1 MKRIIFIFSFFLLLG
16 SFARAQS
23 THAISGIVI
32 DTTKQTV
39 IGASIKVKSDAGDST
54 IRVTGLDGKFNFP
67 AVKGAKVTLTVTS
80 IGYEGIIKHFTFAD
94 DGKPLALGNIILK
107 TASKML
113 GGVTIVGITPVTLKE
128 DTTQYSAAAYKVRD
142 NAPVEDLVKKLPGVD
157 VDKDGNIT
165 TKGKQVTKVRI
176 NGKDVFGGDVLSITK
191 NLPADVVENIQMID
205 DYGDQANLT
214 GVKTGDPNQIMN
226 ITIRKDKNYGYSAN
240 LTGGGGKDALPKPQ
254 TNDARYV
261 GLINSFKFKGD
272 QQLYLLGNFN
282 NVNANT
288 FSFGGTGGGG
298 GGGNG
303 GNGGGG
309 FGGGGGGGRGNAT
322 RGGGTT
328 TNVPNGITDVHT
340 AGLNYRDQW
349 GKNLSVYGS
358 YSFADNTTNT
368 FSTSRQTPT
377 SATNASINNSSSN
390 EKDHNTNH
398 RFTWNMEYKPDTVN
412 YLKFTPTFSYSG
424 VKTTYSDEQQ
434 QTYTSAPASNKHYT
448 STAISNSTSPNY
460 GVNALY
466 NHRFNGHGRN
476 FSAFITGSST
486 HSDQDQNPI
495 YTYLAGTPT
504 APLNQLITTGS
515 RVNSINTSLSYLEP
529 LSKVAF
535 LELNY
540 TLGYSHTTSDKLT
553 DTLVYNGNIPSSPQ
567 VYNRY
572 ADLSNDYNYNFTT
585 NRVGLNFRVVEKM
598 YNYTLGI
605 GVQPAVLDGFS
616 PSTGTTTHISTLN
629 FIPTARYIYNFSRSK
644 SFSANY
650 NGTSNQP
657 TFSQLQPV
665 TDFSNALYPVQG
677 NPNLQPEFTNNTQIR
692 YNQFS
697 FGTGDVLFLNFNFT
711 QTDHKI
717 VTNSVIYP
725 AVYTPNRKLQG
736 TILSQYLNAN
746 GYYTTGGFFTYS
758 KPWDNRKFTVSVG
771 GLVNYTNNV
780 GYITT
785 IAPTTYFSTTERN
798 VAKTTN
804 VTPNFR
810 FRTDITDVIDA
821 QFLTSYAIN
830 KTDNLIKNSLTGA
843 SADVRAW
850 NIGISGKNYF
860 WKNWTLSYDYTKTL
874 NYGYTIPITNPN
886 ILNVYVERRF
896 LKNNMATI
904 RLAGNDL
911 FNQQTGY
918 SLVTSATSSTE
929 TNTNKLGRYFLLTLN
944 IRLQKFAGKAPDQ
957 GNGRGDRTP
966 GGDRGNRGDG
976 GGRGGFGGPGGGG
989 PGGF

>member
-1 MKRIIFIFSFFLLLG
+1 MKRILLLLSFFLMLG
-16 SFARAQS
+16 GLAQAQS
-23 THAISGIVI
+23 THSISGTII

-39 IGASIKVKSDAGDST
+39 IGASVKIKTDVGDST
-54 IRVTGLDGKFNFP
+54 MRITGVDGKFAFANIK
-67 AVKGAKVTLTVTS
+67 AGKITLTITS
-80 IGYEGIIKHFTFAD
+80 IGYEGIIKHFTFAN
-94 DGKPLALGNIILK
+94 DGKPLDVGTIILK
-107 TASKML
+107 TSSKML

-157 VDKDGNIT
+157 VDKDGNIS
-165 TKGKQVTKVRI
+165 TKGKQVTKIRI
-176 NGKDVFGGDVLSITK
+176 NGKDVFGGDVQSITK

-254 TNDARYV
+254 TNDTRYV

-298 GGGNG
+298 GGGGG
-303 GNGGGG
+303 GNGG
-309 FGGGGGGGRGNAT
+309 FGGGGGGGRGNAA
-322 RGGGTT
+322 RGAGS

-349 GKNLSVYGS
+349 GAKLSVYGS

-368 FSTSRQTPT
+368 FSTSKQTPIGT
-377 SATNASINNSSSN
+377 TNSRINNSSSN
-390 EKDHNTNH
+390 EKDVNTNH

-412 YLKFTPTFSYSG
+412 YLKFTPTYSYSG
-424 VKTTYSDEQQ
+424 VKTNYSDSQEQI
-434 QTYTSAPASNKHYT
+434 YANSPANNKKYT

-460 GVNALY
+460 GVNILY

-495 YTYLAGTPT
+495 YKYLAGTPT
-504 APLNQLITTGS
+504 APLNQLINTGS
-515 RVNSINTSLSYLEP
+515 RVNSVNTNLSYLEP
-529 LSKVAF
+529 ISKHGY

-540 TLGYSHTTSDKLT
+540 NFNYSHTTSDKET
-553 DTLVYNGNIPSSPQ
+553 DTLLYSGGVPVSPPTYNK
-567 VYNRY
+567 Y
-572 ADLSNDYNYNFTT
+572 ALLSNSYNYNFMT
-585 NRVGLNFRVVEKM
+585 NRVGLNYRFVEQK
-598 YNYTLGI
+598 YNYTLGLGI
-605 GVQPAVLDGFS
+605 QPAVLDGFS
-616 PSTGTTTHISTLN
+616 PSTGASTHISTVN
-629 FIPTARYIYNFSRSK
+629 FVPTARYIYNFSRSQ

-650 NGTSNQP
+650 SGSSNQP
-657 TFSQLQPV
+657 SFSQLQPV

-677 NPNLQPEFTNNTQIR
+677 NPNLKPEFTNSTQIR

-697 FGTGDVLFLNFNFT
+697 FATGDVLFLNFNFT

-725 AVYTPNRKLQG
+725 AVYTPDTKLQG
-736 TILSQYLNAN
+736 TTLSQYLNAN
-746 GYYTTGGFFTYS
+746 GYFTTGGFFTYS
-758 KPWDNRKFTVSVG
+758 KPWDNRKFTASVG
-771 GLVNYTNNV
+771 GQVNYTNNI

-785 IAPTTYFSTTERN
+785 IAPTTYASVTDRN

-804 VTPNFR
+804 LTPNFR

-830 KTDNLIKNSLTGA
+830 KTNNSIQNSLTSA

-860 WKNWTLSYDYTKTL
+860 WKNWTLSYDYTKTV
-874 NYGYTIPITNPN
+874 NYGYTIGVTNPN

-918 SLVTSATSSTE
+918 SLVTSGTSSTE

-944 IRLQKFAGKAPDQ
+944 IRLQKFAGKAPTQ
-957 GNGRGDRTP
+957 EGRGDRMP
-966 GGDRGNRGDG
+966 GDRGGRGEG
-976 GGRGGFGGPGGGG
+976 GGRGNGGMGGPGFGGPGGM
-989 PGGF
+989 